1 MRTLL
6 SERYAPITSTIGF
19 LRTRPSDAVAELGR
33 WHGEGGDTVDPPRE
47 VGDFPDALLSLQ
59 PLVLPYLRRELFVPT
74 AGPWTAYFNCAANG
88 TDAGP
93 AIAVLAQRLECE
105 GLVVTCQLGAV
116 MFTVADPKA
125 VHPPRRAVVAM
136 DDGGRWIFETS
147 GEPLPFEELDRYRTR
162 RVRDRFTSDM
172 LERYCQAL
180 DVDVFNGEFY
190 RGPAVLVSHTPPT
203 ETFAQ
208 NQARVPL
215 PPGAAVAYG
224 DRDPN
229 ELLVP
234 RDQVSRSLAE
244 AQRHLGIVPGR
255 AEQLP
260 G

>member
-19 LRTRPSDAVAELGR
+19 LRVGTSDAVAELGR
-33 WHGEGGDTVDPPRE
+33 WHDELGDTTEPLRE
-47 VGDFPDALLSLQ
+47 VGEFPDALLSLQ
-59 PLVLPYLRRELFVPT
+59 PLVLPFVRRELLVPT

-88 TDAGP
+88 TDAAS

-116 MFTVADPKA
+116 AFTVADPKV

-136 DDGGRWIFETS
+136 EDGGRWIFETS
-147 GEPLPFEELDRYRTR
+147 GEPLPFEELDRYRAR

-203 ETFAQ
+203 ETLAE
-208 NQARVPL
+208 NMARIPL
-215 PPGAAVAYG
+215 SPGAVVAG
-224 DRDPN
+224 NRDPN
-229 ELLVP
+229 QILVP
-234 RDQVSRSLAE
+234 EDQVSRSLAE

-255 AEQLP
+255 AERLP